1 MQRKNISQ
9 QLNKVSAEKEL
20 IEGQSDELAT
30 REAAA
35 YKKEQ
40 LAHEANLNN
49 QNLGWLGKLFGA
61 KANAVTNI
69 AGLSALLA
77 GLISIV
83 CVIFALY
90 LLSTDKQNVKELI
103 AFPSSMATLA
113 LGYLFGK
120 SGK

>member
-1 MQRKNISQ
+1 MRHESINQK
-9 QLNKVSAEKEL
+9 LKKVSAGKES
-20 IEGQSDELAT
+20 IEGQSDELAI

-40 LAHEANLNN
+40 LAHEAHLNN
-49 QNLGWLGKLFGA
+49 QNLGLLGKLFGA

-77 GLISIV
+77 GLLSII
-83 CVIFALY
+83 CVVFALY

>member
-1 MQRKNISQ
+1 MQHESISQ
-9 QLNKVSAEKEL
+9 KLNKVSAKKEP
-20 IEGQSDELAT
+20 IEGQSDELAK
-30 REAAA
+30 RESLS
-35 YKKEQ
+35 YIQEKQ
-40 LAHEANLNN
+40 AHEAHLNN
-49 QNLGWLGKLFGA
+49 QNLGMLGKLFGA

-77 GLISIV
+77 GLVSII
-83 CVIFALY
+83 CVVFALY

>member
-1 MQRKNISQ
+1 MRHESTNQK
-9 QLNKVSAEKEL
+9 LKKVSAGKES
-20 IEGQSDELAT
+20 IEGQSDELAI

-40 LAHEANLNN
+40 LAHEAHLNN
-49 QNLGWLGKLFGA
+49 QNLGLLGKLFGA

-77 GLISIV
+77 GMVIIA
-83 CVIFALY
+83 CVSDIIY
-90 LLSTDKQNVKELI
+90 LLGTDKQNVKELI
-103 AFPSSMATLA
+103 SVPSSMASLA